1 MNQHQPARQETPMM
15 STNGRLLLL
24 VLVTGLFIRVWMVNN
39 RTRLRNL
46 PPARPQVAIRLPP
59 PDPTE
64 AARAREVVVRPVS
77 IVRQPADTV
86 DEAFRSPISIFRIPG
101 FSPAATE
108 ELWTETN
115 CPIPLPA
122 GIGNGTWR
130 VVDDTGR
137 VARLEIAAVSSEN
150 LGTGVRVV
158 EPELCM
164 TTAGATRWYFIRLR
178 QPVIAE
184 LPVVPLPEEPAYSST
199 THSAT
204 GVERPLF
211 TNRKFDFTGYV
222 PQNWDASPDPEEIAR
237 PEPPDLPVPR

>member
-1 MNQHQPARQETPMM
+1 MM

-24 VLVTGLFIRVWMVNN
+24 VLVTGLFVRVWMVNN

-46 PPARPQVAIRLPP
+46 PATRSQVAIRLPP

-64 AARAREVVVRPVS
+64 AARARDVVVRPVS
-77 IVRQPADTV
+77 IVRQSIDPV
-86 DEAFRSPISIFRIPG
+86 DEAFRPPISIFRIPG
-101 FSPAATE
+101 FSHAATE
-108 ELWTETN
+108 ETWTATN

-122 GIGNGTWR
+122 GIGNGAWR

-137 VARLEIAAVSSEN
+137 VARLEIASSSASN
-150 LGTGVRVV
+150 PSTGAPVA
-158 EPELCM
+158 EPDFCM
-164 TTAGATRWYFIRLR
+164 TTVGSARWYFIRLP

-184 LPVVPLPEEPAYSST
+184 LPVVPLPQEPAYGAT

-204 GVERPLF
+204 GAERPLF

-222 PQNWDASPDPEEIAR
+222 PQIWDASDPEEIAR